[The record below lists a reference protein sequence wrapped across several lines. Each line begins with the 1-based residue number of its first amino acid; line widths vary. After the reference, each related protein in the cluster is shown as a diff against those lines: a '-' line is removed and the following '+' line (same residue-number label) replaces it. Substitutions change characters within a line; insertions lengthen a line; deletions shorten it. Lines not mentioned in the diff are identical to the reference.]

1 MAWEE
6 GTAKGSCPLFPGNA
20 KGGNGMEETD
30 MEDTDME
37 DTGMEGIGHGRGTDP
52 GSLMEENRRLEEE
65 NHRLEEENRSL
76 RQKNGSLK
84 QVMLEQAGL
93 YAKLAAQMEH
103 TDMSVGLLM
112 DLCRDS
118 RETAQTGYGNDED
131 RRDRTD
137 ER

>member
-6 GTAKGSCPLFPGNA
+6 GTAKGSCPLFPGKE

-76 RQKNGSLK
+76 RQENGSLK

-103 TDMSVGLLM
+103 TDMSIGLLM

-118 RETAQTGYGNDED
+118 RETAQTGYGNYED

>member
-1 MAWEE
+1 MYL
-6 GTAKGSCPLFPGNA
+6 KDIIR
-20 KGGNGMEETD
+20 GGNGMEETD
-30 MEDTDME
+30 MEDT
-37 DTGMEGIGHGRGTDP
+37 GMDGTGHGRGTDP
-52 GSLMEENRRLEEE
+52 GSLMEEKRRLEEE

-76 RQKNGSLK
+76 RQENGSLK
-84 QVMLEQAGL
+84 QVMLGQAGL
-93 YAKLAAQMEH
+93 YAKLAAQMER
-103 TDMSVGLLM
+103 TDMSIGLLM

>member
-1 MAWEE
+1 
-6 GTAKGSCPLFPGNA
+6 
-20 KGGNGMEETD
+20 MEE
-30 MEDTDME
+30 
-37 DTGMEGIGHGRGTDP
+37 TGMEGTGHGRGTDP

-76 RQKNGSLK
+76 RQENGSLK
-84 QVMLEQAGL
+84 QVILGQAGI
-93 YAKLAAQMEH
+93 YAELAAKMER

-112 DLCRDS
+112 DLCRNS
-118 RETAQTGYGNDED
+118 RKMAQTGYENYED

>member
-6 GTAKGSCPLFPGNA
+6 GTAKGSCPLFPGKA
-20 KGGNGMEETD
+20 KGGN
-30 MEDTDME
+30 
-37 DTGMEGIGHGRGTDP
+37 GMEGIGHGRGTDP

-76 RQKNGSLK
+76 RQENGSLK
-84 QVMLEQAGL
+84 QVMLGQAGL
-93 YAKLAAQMEH
+93 YAKLAAQMER

-118 RETAQTGYGNDED
+118 RETAQTGHGNDED

>member
-6 GTAKGSCPLFPGNA
+6 GTAKGSCPLFPGKA

-30 MEDTDME
+30 MEDT
-37 DTGMEGIGHGRGTDP
+37 GMEGTGHGRGTDP
-52 GSLMEENRRLEEE
+52 GPLMEENRRLEEE
-65 NHRLEEENRSL
+65 NHRLEEENHSL
-76 RQKNGSLK
+76 RQENGSLK

-93 YAKLAAQMEH
+93 YAKLAAQMER
-103 TDMSVGLLM
+103 TDMSIGLLM

-118 RETAQTGYGNDED
+118 RETAQTGYGNYED

>member
-6 GTAKGSCPLFPGNA
+6 GTAKGSCPLFPGKA

-30 MEDTDME
+30 MEDT
-37 DTGMEGIGHGRGTDP
+37 GMEGTGHGRGTDP

-65 NHRLEEENRSL
+65 NHRLEEENHSL
-76 RQKNGSLK
+76 RQENGSLK

-93 YAKLAAQMEH
+93 YAKLAAQMER

-118 RETAQTGYGNDED
+118 RETAQTGYGNYED

>member
-6 GTAKGSCPLFPGNA
+6 GTAKGSCPLFPGKA

-30 MEDTDME
+30 MEDT
-37 DTGMEGIGHGRGTDP
+37 GMEGTGHGRGTDP

-76 RQKNGSLK
+76 RQENGSLK

-93 YAKLAAQMEH
+93 YAKLAAQMER
-103 TDMSVGLLM
+103 TDMSVELLM

-118 RETAQTGYGNDED
+118 RETAQTGHGNDED
-131 RRDRTD
+131 RREKTD